1 MLGEVRGAR
10 QLALGM
16 TAAVLATA
24 CSFDWASL
32 DPRETG
38 QAGAGG
44 AATGTPATGAGGTGS
59 GMGGDGGGTSS
70 GSPTGTASGT
80 TGTGAG
86 AGMPSDCLIP
96 LQDPFD
102 AQDPA
107 LWDYATSGVGCSTW
121 VSGELVLDCGLDTAP
136 REALATTKASYDLSS
151 CGVLVRLAAASLQN
165 DAEAAFE
172 LVGGGMT
179 VRFVLSGS
187 TLSSR
192 LESQSANIIKS
203 SSFDAMN
210 GRWWRIRGEGGCVI
224 WETAPDG
231 AAWSLFDDSCA
242 ESLSSMQIRFRL
254 SLSDPSAT
262 AEVAFDDLNL
272 P

>member
-38 QAGAGG
+38 RAG
-44 AATGTPATGAGGTGS
+44 AATGTPATGAGGTGT

-80 TGTGAG
+80 TGTG

-107 LWDYATSGVGCSTW
+107 LWDYATSGVGCSTS
-121 VSGELVLDCGLDTAP
+121 VFGELDLACGLAPRP
-136 REALATTKASYDLSS
+136 REALATTQATYDLSS

-172 LVGGGMT
+172 LVDGGMA

-187 TLSSR
+187 TLSSQ

-203 SSFDAMN
+203 SSFDAMD
-210 GRWWRIRGEGGCVI
+210 RWWRIRGEGGCVI

-242 ESLSSMQIRFRL
+242 ESLSTMQIRFRL